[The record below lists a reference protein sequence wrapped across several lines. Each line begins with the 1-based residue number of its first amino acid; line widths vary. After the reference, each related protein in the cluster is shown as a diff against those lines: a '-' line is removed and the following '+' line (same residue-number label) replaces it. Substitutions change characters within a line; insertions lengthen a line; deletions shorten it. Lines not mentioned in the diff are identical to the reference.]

1 METPK
6 TLLEAIQYF
15 SDAENCRQ
23 FMISVRWADGVVRC
37 PICDSEKV
45 TYLEKAKVYRCY
57 GKHPRQ
63 KFSLKVGT
71 VFEDSPIGLE
81 KWLPA
86 AWLLSNCKNGVSS
99 YELAR
104 ALGVTQKSAWFM
116 LHRIRL
122 AMKDE
127 PKNPM
132 GFIPSYPVEVDE
144 TYIGGKPKNMHRS
157 KRLAQGDQDHKVIV
171 MGMLERSSRQVRA
184 KVIPNVKRETLQAEI
199 LKNVGRSSHVFTDQH
214 VGYQG
219 LHRMNGYV
227 HKTVNH
233 MEEYVNGRVH
243 TQGIEN
249 FWSLL
254 KRSLSGTYVAVEPF
268 HMDSYVD
275 EQVFRYNNRRNMN
288 DSMRMKKVVSQVTG
302 KRLTYSELTGKEEGA
317 KAL

>member
-23 FMISVRWADGVVRC
+23 FMIAVRWADGIVRC
-37 PICDSEKV
+37 PICQSEKV

-57 GKHPRQ
+57 GKHPKQ

-86 AWLLSNCKNGVSS
+86 SWMLSNCKNGISS
-99 YELAR
+99 YELSK

-116 LHRIRL
+116 LHRIRT
-122 AMKDE
+122 AMREDHGDLTLGG
-127 PKNPM
+127 NW
-132 GFIPSYPVEVDE
+132 GNPVEVDE
-144 TYIGGKPKNMHRS
+144 TFIGGKAKNKHLSQRTQ
-157 KRLAQGDQDHKVIV
+157 KERKTIV
-171 MGMLERSSRQVRA
+171 MGMLNRETRQIRA
-184 KVIPNVKRETLQAEI
+184 KVIPDVKRETLQAEI
-199 LKNVGRSSHVFTDQH
+199 LQH
-214 VGYQG
+214 VGFNAHVYTDG
-219 LHRMNGYV
+219 WVGYDKLSEYKNFT

-233 MEEYVNGRVH
+233 INEYVNGRVH

-254 KRSLSGTYVAVEPF
+254 KRGLNGTYVAVEPF

-275 EQVFRYNNRRNMN
+275 EQVFRYNTRKQTDAKRFE
-288 DSMRMKKVVSQVTG
+288 KVLSQVAG
-302 KRLTYSELTGKEEGA
+302 KRLTYNDLTGKVEA
-317 KAL
+317 STF